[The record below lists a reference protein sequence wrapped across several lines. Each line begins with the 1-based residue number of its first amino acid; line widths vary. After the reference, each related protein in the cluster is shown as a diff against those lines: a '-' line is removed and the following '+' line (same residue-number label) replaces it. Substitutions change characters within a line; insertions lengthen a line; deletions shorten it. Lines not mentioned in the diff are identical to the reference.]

1 MTLAKNSAKPKSDN
15 LLPALPN
22 YLCHKKIAVIGL
34 GISGLSVYQLLLK
47 AGVAPENLVTF
58 DDKNSSANFND
69 SVKLQKE
76 FDPDL
81 LVISPGVPLSTPWI
95 QEYQKSGGAIS
106 SELSIAFG
114 FLTTEKIIAV
124 TGSIGKSTVTSLI
137 GIASLNQNNDNF
149 FGGNLGCPLADYVQK
164 VYFDKA
170 NSKADWITLELSSY
184 QLENFANLKA
194 DISVFT
200 YLSPNHLE
208 RYVDLSAYY
217 NTKLNLLQHTEG
229 PIVCNQNGGDL
240 KKSITPN
247 PATASVCQKIFW
259 CHRHDLNMQKYHI
272 QSCNMVGTHN
282 LDNLAVALQVGLL
295 CQWPTSFIKSLSEFA
310 GLPHRLENI
319 GHYDFEDI
327 RNIQFIN
334 DSKSTTMNSVLEAVE
349 SVLPNVP
356 KQSNL
361 VLLLGGKDKNLP
373 WSQLSVLGKHSN
385 IRFLFFGSVANTAK
399 EQSALDGST
408 YTSLNE
414 AMSNLRKH
422 LTSNDI
428 VLLSPGGTSLDE
440 FKNFEERGDFFKKKI
455 TSI

>member
-1 MTLAKNSAKPKSDN
+1 
-15 LLPALPN
+15 
-22 YLCHKKIAVIGL
+22 
-34 GISGLSVYQLLLK
+34 
-47 AGVAPENLVTF
+47 
-58 DDKNSSANFND
+58 
-69 SVKLQKE
+69 
-76 FDPDL
+76 
-81 LVISPGVPLSTPWI
+81 
-95 QEYQKSGGAIS
+95 
-106 SELSIAFG
+106 
-114 FLTTEKIIAV
+114 
-124 TGSIGKSTVTSLI
+124 
-137 GIASLNQNNDNF
+137 
-149 FGGNLGCPLADYVQK
+149 
-164 VYFDKA
+164 
-170 NSKADWITLELSSY
+170 
-184 QLENFANLKA
+184 
-194 DISVFT
+194 
-200 YLSPNHLE
+200 
-208 RYVDLSAYY
+208 VDLSAYY
-217 NTKLNLLQHTEG
+217 NTKLNLLRHTEG

-240 KKSITPN
+240 KESITLN
-247 PATASVCQKIFW
+247 PAAASIYQKIIW

-295 CQWPTSFIKSLSEFA
+295 CQWPTSFIKSLLEFS
-310 GLPHRLENI
+310 GLPHRLENL
-319 GHYDFEDI
+319 GHYDFADI

-422 LTSNDI
+422 LTTNDI